1 MSASQSGQLLKV
13 FYTIVIGV
21 LGNCMNDGEVD
32 TTKTKTNRVR
42 AVFGLEH
49 SHKLQRSCL

>member
-21 LGNCMNDGEVD
+21 LGNCMKDGEVD
-32 TTKTKTNRVR
+32 STKTKTNRVR
-42 AVFGLEH
+42 AVFGLENP
-49 SHKLQRSCL
+49 HKLQRSCL

>member
-1 MSASQSGQLLKV
+1 MSAFQSGQLLKV

-21 LGNCMNDGEVD
+21 VGNCMNDGEVD
-32 TTKTKTNRVR
+32 SAKTKTNRVR

-49 SHKLQRSCL
+49 PHKLQRSSL